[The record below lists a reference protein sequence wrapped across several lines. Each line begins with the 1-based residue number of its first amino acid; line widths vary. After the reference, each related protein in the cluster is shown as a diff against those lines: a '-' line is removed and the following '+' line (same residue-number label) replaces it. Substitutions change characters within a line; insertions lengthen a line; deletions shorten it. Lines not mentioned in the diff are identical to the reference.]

1 MKTNRM
7 FRRVAMAALA
17 IVALLIVVAVAGYGV
32 SGMVQALGLLTGVT
46 VFGMVLD
53 SRCEFCDATA
63 LSTAGTGLALV
74 GNVMDLTLVTRNVG
88 TPPRPLYLVIQV
100 DTAVTSA
107 GAATVSFILASDAQ
121 AAIAVDGSA
130 TQHFAGFA
138 VPKATLVAGFTMVI
152 PLPGSKPDYE
162 RFLGIIQNVG
172 VAALTAGKIN
182 AFLTHDPKQWRAYDD
197 GR

>member
-1 MKTNRM
+1 MKTNRK
-7 FRRVAMAALA
+7 FRRVATVALA

-32 SGMVQALGLLTGVT
+32 SGMVQAVGLLTGVT

-63 LSTAGTGLALV
+63 LSTVGTGLALV
-74 GNVMDLTLVTRNVG
+74 GNVMDLTLVTRNVS

-130 TQHFAGFA
+130 TQHVATFA
-138 VPKATLVAGFTMVI
+138 VPKATLIAGFTMVI
-152 PLPGSKPDYE
+152 PLPGVKPDYE

-172 VAALTAGKIN
+172 TAALTAGKIN